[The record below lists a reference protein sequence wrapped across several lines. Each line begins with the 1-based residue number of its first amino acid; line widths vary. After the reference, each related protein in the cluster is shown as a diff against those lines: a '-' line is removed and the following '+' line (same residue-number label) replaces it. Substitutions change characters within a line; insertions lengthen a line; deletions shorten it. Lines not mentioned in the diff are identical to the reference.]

1 LQPGAVLIM
10 LVPFSLMLVI
20 ALRRETP
27 GVAAG
32 AAE

>member
-10 LVPFSLMLVI
+10 LASFFLMFVL
-20 ALRRETP
+20 ALRGVTP

-32 AAE
+32 PVQ